1 VQLVCV
7 SRGEQERGKLFA
19 QTLAR
24 KLAFE
29 CLGQEELADLAI
41 QDGIAVGKLEMAA
54 VKNRHLTERQVLE
67 KEHFL
72 AFITRVLCERVLE
85 NNLVFHGRAGHL
97 AVPGLTLVL
106 RIRTKIETETHIE
119 EVMSRLSLDR
129 LKAGKYVE
137 RVDEDISRWV
147 RTMYNISGDPWAG
160 YDLAVNLEG
169 RQVCGE
175 GGRGHFTV
183 GQDDV
188 QHQWGPM
195 GRI

>member
-29 CLGQEELADLAI
+29 CLGQEELAELAI
-41 QDGIAVGKLEMAA
+41 QEGIAVGKLETAA
-54 VKNRHLTERQVLE
+54 VKKRHLTERQVLE

-85 NNLVFHGRAGHL
+85 NDLVFHGRAGHL
-97 AVPGLTLVL
+97 AVPGLTHVF
-106 RIRTKIETETHIE
+106 RIRTKIETETHVE

-129 LKAGKYVE
+129 PKAREYVE
-137 RVDEDISRWV
+137 RVDEDISR
-147 RTMYNISGDPWAG
+147 
-160 YDLAVNLEG
+160 
-169 RQVCGE
+169 
-175 GGRGHFTV
+175 
-183 GQDDV
+183 
-188 QHQWGPM
+188 
-195 GRI
+195 